1 MIDAPAQRWKSSR
14 FNEYTVR
21 PPPHFL
27 GHRFPMLQIGR
38 INRLKILK
46 RTDFGLFLDGGKF
59 GNILLPKRYVT
70 LAMNVGDEL
79 DVFIYLDSDDCIIA
93 TTLTPKAMVGEC
105 AFLEVKEVNNV
116 GAFLDWGLPKD
127 LLVPYS
133 EQHKPMEA
141 GRSYVVCIY
150 RDEHTGRITASSR
163 LNRHLEE
170 RASGLRPQQAVD
182 LLICGRSDMGY
193 KAVINHTHLGLIFR
207 DDAFR
212 TLLYGER
219 VKGYVK
225 AIRADRKIDLS
236 LQNRARDSKE
246 ELAERIL
253 ADLQQKGGVSYLT
266 DKSEPDAIYK
276 AFHVSKGNYK
286 NALSLLY
293 KQRKILI
300 EPTQITLV

>member
-1 MIDAPAQRWKSSR
+1 
-14 FNEYTVR
+14 
-21 PPPHFL
+21 
-27 GHRFPMLQIGR
+27 MLRIGQQ
-38 INRLKILK
+38 NRLTIIK
-46 RTDFGLFLDGGKF
+46 RTDFGIFLDGGKF

-70 LAMNVGDEL
+70 EDMKIGAVL

-133 EQHKPMEA
+133 EQHKPMEV
-141 GRSYVVCIY
+141 GRAYVVCIY
-150 RDEHTGRITASSR
+150 LDEYTGRITASSR

-170 RASGLRPQQAVD
+170 RASGLRAQQPVD

-193 KAVINHTHLGLIFR
+193 KAVVNHTHLGLIFR

-212 TLLYGER
+212 TLLYGEK

-236 LQNRARDSKE
+236 LQQRARDTKE
-246 ELAERIL
+246 DLAEKIL

-276 AFHVSKGNYK
+276 AFNVSKGNYK

-300 EPTQITLV
+300 EADKITLV

>member
-1 MIDAPAQRWKSSR
+1 
-14 FNEYTVR
+14 
-21 PPPHFL
+21 
-27 GHRFPMLQIGR
+27 MLRVGDH
-38 INRLKILK
+38 NRLKIIK
-46 RTDFGLFLDGGKF
+46 RTDFGIFLDGGKF

-70 LAMNVGDEL
+70 ETMNIGDEL

-93 TTLTPKAMVGEC
+93 TILTPKATVGEC
-105 AFLEVKEVNNV
+105 AFLEVKEVNQV

-133 EQHKPMEA
+133 EQHKPMEV

-150 RDEHTGRITASSR
+150 LDEYTGRITASSR
-163 LNRHLEE
+163 LNRHVEE
-170 RASGLRPQQAVD
+170 RASGLRAQQSVD
-182 LLICGRSDMGY
+182 LIICGRSDMGY
-193 KAVINHTHLGLIFR
+193 KAVINNSHLGLIFR

-212 TLLYGER
+212 TLLYGEKL
-219 VKGYVK
+219 KGFIK

-236 LQNRARDSKE
+236 LQQHARDSKE
-246 ELAERIL
+246 DLAEKIL
-253 ADLQQKGGVSYLT
+253 ADLQKRGGVSFLT

-276 AFHVSKGNYK
+276 AFNVSKGNYK

-300 EPTQITLV
+300 EKDQITLV